1 MDVNTQY
8 KSAMLEFDMGQSL
21 VGRYVGLEPSRVSRA
36 LTEEIPFDVSESKSI
51 EETIAAIRL
60 VQSEIPLPINW
71 AMIGKVKPL
80 VDQRRKELREQA
92 DPVVRSCFL
101 IRITYTGFF
110 LRVQSGQVLTT
121 PSEMNAAA
129 FENFDLANE
138 VVRQL
143 KRLGTE
149 ARTESFGAFR
159 RRSTMSHSLIEVGL
173 EPVAIG
179 EADHGTN

>member
-8 KSAMLEFDMGQSL
+8 KSGMLEFNATQSL
-21 VGRYVGLEPSRVSRA
+21 LGRYIGMEPSRISRA
-36 LTEEIPFDVSESKSI
+36 LTEEIPFDPAESQMI
-51 EETIAAIRL
+51 AETIDAMRS
-60 VQSEIPLPINW
+60 VQASMPLPINW
-71 AMIGKVKPL
+71 SLIGKVKPL
-80 VDQRRKELREQA
+80 VDQHRKELHEQG
-92 DPVVRSCFL
+92 DPIVRRCTL

-129 FENFDLANE
+129 FESFDLANE

-143 KRLGTE
+143 KKLGTE

-159 RRSTMSHSLIEVGL
+159 RKSTMSHSLIEVGL
-173 EPVAIG
+173 EPVGIG
-179 EADHGTN
+179 EADHGTD